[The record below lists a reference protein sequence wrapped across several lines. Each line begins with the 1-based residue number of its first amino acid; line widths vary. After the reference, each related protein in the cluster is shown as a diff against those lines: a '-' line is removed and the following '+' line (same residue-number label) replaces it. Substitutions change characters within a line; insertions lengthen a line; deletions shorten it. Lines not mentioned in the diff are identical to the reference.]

1 MAFTPVP
8 NTARCCV
15 KYTLFGQ
22 QVCNILYFE
31 KGSPW
36 TASELV
42 TLATA
47 LNSWVDAEIL
57 PLMSADMKFIGTEA
71 RSMEAQSAPSVEVAI
86 SPPLEGDIA
95 NAGLP
100 GNVAVAV
107 KFATGL
113 TGRSFRGRNF
123 IAGWPEQAIT
133 GNKILSAPQ
142 AALVAAF
149 EALESYIIG
158 LTANHVVASLF
169 SGVDSNGKPIPRT
182 TGVTTE
188 VTQYTAD
195 DDVDSMRK
203 RLNGRGT

>member
-8 NTARCCV
+8 NTARTCI

-22 QVCNILYFE
+22 QVCNIMYFE

-36 TASELV
+36 TAGELV

-47 LNSWVDAEIL
+47 LNSWVDGELL
-57 PLMSADMKFIGTEA
+57 PLLSADMKFIGTEA

-86 SPPLEGDIA
+86 SPPLEGDVA

-100 GNVAVAV
+100 GNVALAV

-123 IAGWPEQAIT
+123 IAGWPEQSVT
-133 GNKILSAPQ
+133 GNKILAAPQ

-149 EALESYIIG
+149 DELGTYLIG
-158 LTANHVVASLF
+158 LSADHVVASLF
-169 SGVDSNGKPIPRT
+169 SGVDGAGKPIPRV
-182 TGVTTE
+182 TGVTTP

-195 DDVDSMRK
+195 DDIDSMRK
-203 RLNGRGT
+203 RLNNRGT